1 MRKAPDIAH
10 VLKFHHQT
18 FPTKKDDCFSRHPF
32 MNINIEKIILS
43 KQILVFAGFEL
54 FHFAFQIIYHAD

>member
-1 MRKAPDIAH
+1 MSKAPEIAH
-10 VLKFHHQT
+10 VLNSINQT
-18 FPTKKDDCFSRHPF
+18 FPAKRDDGVSRHPF

>member
-1 MRKAPDIAH
+1 MSKAPEIAH
-10 VLKFHHQT
+10 VLNSITKHFHQ
-18 FPTKKDDCFSRHPF
+18 KKDDEVLHHPL

-54 FHFAFQIIYHAD
+54 FHFAFQII

>member
-1 MRKAPDIAH
+1 MSKAPEIAH
-10 VLKFHHQT
+10 VLNFSTKHFHQKRM
-18 FPTKKDDCFSRHPF
+18 TKFSRHPF